1 MAISRTLRDV
11 FGALPVAPGA
21 PLSPNETL
29 AAVLLPVID
38 GVDPTIV
45 FTKRTDEL
53 PRHAGEISFP
63 GGLSHPEDSFPLD
76 TALRETE
83 EELGLSREAVDV
95 VGSLEPLRTFT
106 TGFMI
111 VPFIGVLEPE
121 LEFTPNPREIAE
133 VLEFPIS
140 RLMEVEREVNMSS
153 DGATYFG
160 FVYELDGRTI
170 WGATARIL
178 HTLLERLQGSS

>member
-1 MAISRTLRDV
+1 MPISRTLRDA
-11 FGALPVAPGA
+11 FRSLPAAPTISATAG
-21 PLSPNETL
+21 ERL
-29 AAVLLPVID
+29 AAVLLPVIENA
-38 GVDPTIV
+38 DPTIV

-63 GGLSHPEDSFPLD
+63 GGLSHPEDSSPLD

-111 VPFIGVLEPE
+111 VPFVGVLEPE

-140 RLMEVEREVNMSS
+140 RLMEVQREVNMSS

-178 HTLLERLQGSS
+178 HTLLERLRVPS